1 LVDQIQLRDTIYA
14 LSSGSLP
21 SGVAI
26 IRISGPATRRVV
38 ESVAGALPQPREA
51 KLATIRDKTGGDIDR
66 GLVLF
71 FPGPASFTG
80 EDCAELHLHGGRA
93 VVAAA
98 LEALSAFDGLRAA
111 EAGEFTKR
119 AFLNGKIDLTGAE
132 ALSDLIAADTEA
144 QRRFALANSS
154 DAHSRIYE
162 TWRGRLIHARAMIEA
177 ELDFADEADVPGSV
191 SSIVWSDM
199 RALHAEI
206 TRHSAGY
213 RDAEII
219 RSGFKIVILG
229 APNAGKSSLLNALA
243 RRDVAIVTE
252 EPGTTRDVLEVAMDI
267 GGMKVLLADTAG
279 IREAAGRVEQ
289 IGIERT
295 LMRAEEAD
303 LVLLLED
310 VAAPQP
316 VTYVPLDR
324 PVLRIGNKS
333 DLLPRHEA
341 ESIYDC
347 LISARTG
354 EGLDGLLQVVKDL
367 MSDHILPSGE
377 VLPFRERHVA
387 LLNEAAEALDRA
399 INSDAEGLELRA
411 EWLRIASDALGRIH
425 GAIDVEDLLDTI
437 FSTFCIGK

>member
-1 LVDQIQLRDTIYA
+1 VDQIQLRDTIYA

-98 LEALSAFDGLRAA
+98 LEALSAFDGRRAA
-111 EAGEFTKR
+111 EAGEFTKH

-154 DAHSRIYE
+154 DAHRRIYE

-199 RALHAEI
+199 RALHEEI

>member
-21 SGVAI
+21 SGVAVV
-26 IRISGPATRRVV
+26 RISGPATRGVV
-38 ESVAGALPQPREA
+38 ERMAGALPRPREA
-51 KLATIRDKTGGDIDR
+51 KLAAIRDKAGGDIDR

-71 FPGPASFTG
+71 LPGPASFTG

-98 LEALSAFDGLRAA
+98 LKALSAFDGLRAA

-144 QRRFALANSS
+144 QRRFALANSN
-154 DAHSRIYE
+154 DAHRRIYE
-162 TWRGRLIHARAMIEA
+162 TWRSRLIHARAMIEA

-199 RALHAEI
+199 RVLHEEI
-206 TRHSAGY
+206 ARHSAGY

-219 RSGFKIVILG
+219 RSGFRIVILG

-252 EPGTTRDVLEVAMDI
+252 EPGTTRDILEVAMDL

-289 IGIERT
+289 IGIART
-295 LMRAEEAD
+295 LSRADEAD

-310 VAAPQP
+310 ASAPQP
-316 VTYVPLDR
+316 VVYVPRGR
-324 PVLRIGNKS
+324 PVLRVGNKS
-333 DLLPRHEA
+333 DLLPAGETA
-341 ESIYDC
+341 QDYDC
-347 LISARTG
+347 LISARK
-354 EGLDGLLQVVKDL
+354 EDGLDGLLQLIKEVMDN
-367 MSDHILPSGE
+367 HILSAGE
-377 VLPFRERHVA
+377 VLPFRERHIA

-399 INSDAEGLELRA
+399 IGSDLESLELRA

-425 GAIDVEDLLDTI
+425 GAIDVEDLLDAI